1 MLNAPDL
8 EFQDVLAAVEAWQP
22 DAACR
27 AAGDEYVALALRCYA
42 AAGLCDA
49 QIIRR
54 VLDQVGIDAP
64 DTDRYA
70 AAVALARHCAKM
82 DLPLNRIIA
91 VLAHPAVHVPC
102 FPNADDIAEIAIAAL
117 AEFAE

>member
-22 DAACR
+22 DAACL

-49 QIIRR
+49 QIICR
-54 VLDQVGIDAP
+54 VLDHLGSDVRRNLAAGIA
-64 DTDRYA
+64 Y
-70 AAVALARHCAKM
+70 HCAISGM
-82 DLPLNRIIA
+82 TFSEIIDVMVDLA
-91 VLAHPAVHVPC
+91 VEVPGWI
-102 FPNADDIAEIAIAAL
+102 DDPDEIKFLVRSAIAECEA
-117 AEFAE
+117 